1 MATNTADAPPAG
13 AAQEL
18 PADIAAMPFETALA
32 ELESIVSRLEQGN
45 VKLEESMAIYARG
58 EALKAR
64 CDRLLRE
71 AEAKI
76 ETIALSAGGQPSG
89 TRPLDVE

>member
-1 MATNTADAPPAG
+1 
-13 AAQEL
+13 
-18 PADIAAMPFETALA
+18 
-32 ELESIVSRLEQGN
+32 
-45 VKLEESMAIYARG
+45 MAIYARG
-58 EALKAR
+58 EALKSR

-89 TRPLDVE
+89 TRPLDME

>member
-1 MATNTADAPPAG
+1 LAEKPADPA
-13 AAQEL
+13 QSL

-32 ELESIVSRLEQGN
+32 ELETIVARLEQGN
-45 VKLEESMAIYARG
+45 VKLEESMEIYARG

-71 AEAKI
+71 AEARIEKI
-76 ETIALSAGGQPSG
+76 SLSASG
-89 TRPLDVE
+89 APTGAQPLDVE

>member
-1 MATNTADAPPAG
+1 MAETAPA
-13 AAQEL
+13 AL
-18 PADIAAMPFETALA
+18 PADIAAMPFEAALA
-32 ELESIVSRLEQGN
+32 ELEAIVSRLEAGN
-45 VKLEESMAIYARG
+45 VKLEESMEIYARG

-76 ETIALSAGGQPSG
+76 EAIALSAGGQPTG